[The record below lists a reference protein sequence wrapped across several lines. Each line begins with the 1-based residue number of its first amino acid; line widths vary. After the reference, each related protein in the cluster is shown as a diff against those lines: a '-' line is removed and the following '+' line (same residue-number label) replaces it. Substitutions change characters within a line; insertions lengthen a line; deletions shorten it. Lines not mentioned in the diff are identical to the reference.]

1 MTKTPTI
8 IVTFSNSKQ
17 HYISKVKNFQN
28 EANKTHTSHV
38 FCCCFLGGG
47 GGGEGCK
54 TYRALTVNTVIE
66 FMQKTDATA
75 KPGKFLSQSQ

>member
-8 IVTFSNSKQ
+8 IVTVSKQ

-38 FCCCFLGGG
+38 FYCCCFLGGG
-47 GGGEGCK
+47 GEGCE
-54 TYRALTVNTVIE
+54 TYRALTVNTVTD
-66 FMQKTDATA
+66 FMEKTDAIA